1 MNLKSKRTYHF
12 ELHIFYHDKALAD
25 KERASTP
32 ARLRQA
38 KKLASKPVRR
48 TKKKLAKSVFS
59 LTSKPKTKRGR
70 QSKLTPTRFLLNG
83 GLPEPVQAKRY
94 PINQCKVL
102 KNIRISTSKLGVKRI
117 EHFKQYIHEMFLL
130 LVENTAQVLD
140 PIDGAMVHLV
150 YTGREMHFAHNPN
163 PSPLGG
169 ALPLD
174 GKPITTWDRVAG
186 RWFQRLTAHEEA
198 LLTAA
203 DRPKRG
209 SHGTGMRRTAAKLLA
224 RREVVGV

>member
-1 MNLKSKRTYHF
+1 MRLQSKRTYHF
-12 ELHIFYHDKALAD
+12 ELHVFYHDKALAE

-38 KKLASKPVRR
+38 KKLASKPTRR

-59 LTSKPKTKRGR
+59 LTSKPTVKRGR
-70 QSKLTPTRFLLNG
+70 RSKLTPTRFLLSG
-83 GLPEPVQAKRY
+83 GLPEHTQAKQY

-102 KNIRISTSKLGVKRI
+102 KDIRISTKRLGVSRI
-117 EHFKQYIHEMFLL
+117 EYFKQFIHKMFLL
-130 LVENTAQVLD
+130 LVENTAQVMD
-140 PIDGAMVHLV
+140 PPDGAMVHLV

-163 PSPLGG
+163 PVPLGG

-174 GKPITTWDRVAG
+174 GKPVATWDRVAG
-186 RWFQRLTAHEEA
+186 RWFQRLTKHEEA
-198 LLTAA
+198 LITA

-209 SHGTGMRRTAAKLLA
+209 SHGTGMRRTATKLLA